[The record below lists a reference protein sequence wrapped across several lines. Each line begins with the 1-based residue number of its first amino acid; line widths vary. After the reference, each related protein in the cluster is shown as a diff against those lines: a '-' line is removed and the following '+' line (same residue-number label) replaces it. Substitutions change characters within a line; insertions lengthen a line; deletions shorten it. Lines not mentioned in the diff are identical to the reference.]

1 MANPVFFFMTTSN
14 DTRWEEFQSDEVDFQ
29 LYIK

>member
-1 MANPVFFFMTTSN
+1 MANPVFFFMIASN
-14 DTRWEEFQSDEVDFQ
+14 DTCWEEFQGDEVDFQ